1 MLDKFKLPYFILG
14 LGIGIIITNALYSF
28 NPNIEYKEYTEE
40 EIISSAKELGMVF
53 VKDSINIS
61 KEETKLLDETKTA
74 SQDEIEKELV
84 LVVEPGD
91 SLEKVSNKLSL
102 LGIVENEQDFHKF
115 AKEKNLEKKIRVGT
129 YKLDQNMDY
138 EILIKILTKSLQ

>member
-61 KEETKLLDETKTA
+61 KEETKPLDETKTA

>member
-1 MLDKFKLPYFILG
+1 MLDKFKLHYFILG

-61 KEETKLLDETKTA
+61 KEETKPLDETKTA